1 MSLQKQ
7 SISPAR
13 SISIDLLNKIL
24 KSNAPFEHVISKSIQ
39 FINMDTKDRKFCRLL
54 ITVVLRKLGQ
64 IDHVLG
70 RFLKRGIPQ
79 KENTFNNIMR
89 IGVAELLFIESAK
102 YAAID
107 DAVEITKLK
116 VSKNLSKL
124 ANAVLRNIDRDNKNI
139 LSQLTN
145 EMNYPKWLVKNWEA
159 SWGKNKTKDILKWL
173 QTQPY
178 LDLTVS
184 GNPIEMEA
192 VIDGK
197 FIWGKTVRKKSLVN
211 PTSIPYF
218 HSQIKKYRWWVQDVS
233 ASIPGELLINSD
245 KMNIIDLCS
254 APGGKTAQLASSGK
268 KVISVDINQKRVEY
282 LKENMKR
289 LDLQTNIVI
298 SDGTLWKPKCD
309 IDAVLLDAPCSATG
323 TIRRHPDIL
332 KNRTKENLYC
342 YLEIQSK
349 LIKQSLSWLNKNGIL
364 IYSVCSL
371 QKEEGENQIYSI
383 LKKSQDLKI
392 LRILP
397 KEVSKFEHAI
407 TKEGWLR
414 IFPNC
419 LGSDGGND
427 GFFICRLQKI

>member
-1 MSLQKQ
+1 
-7 SISPAR
+7 
-13 SISIDLLNKIL
+13 
-24 KSNAPFEHVISKSIQ
+24 
-39 FINMDTKDRKFCRLL
+39 
-54 ITVVLRKLGQ
+54 
-64 IDHVLG
+64 
-70 RFLKRGIPQ
+70 
-79 KENTFNNIMR
+79 MR
-89 IGVAELLFIESAK
+89 IGGAELLFIETAK
-102 YAAID
+102 YAAINV
-107 DAVEITKLK
+107 AVEITKLK

-145 EMNYPKWLVKNWEA
+145 EMNYPKWLVKNWEV
-159 SWGKNKTKDILKWL
+159 SWGKNKTKEILKWL
-173 QTQPY
+173 QIQPY

-184 GNPIEMEA
+184 GNPTEMEA

-197 FIWGKTVRKKSLVN
+197 FIWGRTVRKKSLVN

-268 KVISVDINQKRVEY
+268 KVISVDINKKRVEN
-282 LKENMKR
+282 LMENMNR
-289 LDLQTNIVI
+289 LNLKTNIVI
-298 SDGTLWKPKCD
+298 TDGTLWKPNCD

-332 KNRTKENLYC
+332 KNRTKENLNY

-371 QKEEGENQIYSI
+371 QKEEGENQILSI
-383 LKKSQDLKI
+383 LKNFKDLKT
-392 LRILP
+392 LPILP

-407 TKEGWLR
+407 TREGWLR

-427 GFFICRLQKI
+427 GFFICRLQKK

>member
-1 MSLQKQ
+1 M
-7 SISPAR
+7 
-13 SISIDLLNKIL
+13 
-24 KSNAPFEHVISKSIQ
+24 E
-39 FINMDTKDRKFCRLL
+39 TKDRKFCRLL
-54 ITVVLRKLGQ
+54 ITVVLRKLGH
-64 IDHVLG
+64 IDYVLA

-102 YAAID
+102 YAAIN

-124 ANAVLRNIDRDNKNI
+124 ANAVLRNIDRDKKNI

-145 EMNYPKWLVKNWEA
+145 EMNYPKWLVKNWEE
-159 SWGKNKTKDILKWL
+159 SWGKNKTKEILKWL

-184 GNPIEMEA
+184 GNPNEMEA

-218 HSQIKKYRWWVQDVS
+218 QSQIKKYRWWVQDVS
-233 ASIPGELLINSD
+233 ASIPAELLINSD

-254 APGGKTAQLASSGK
+254 APGGKTAQLVSSGR
-268 KVISVDINQKRVEY
+268 KVISVDINKKRVEN
-282 LKENMKR
+282 LKENMNR
-289 LDLQTNIVI
+289 LNLQTNIVI
-298 SDGTLWKPKCD
+298 TDGTLWKPNCD

-332 KNRTKENLYC
+332 KNRTKKNLNY

-383 LKKSQDLKI
+383 LKNFKDFKTLP
-392 LRILP
+392 ILP
-397 KEVSKFEHAI
+397 KEVSKFENAI

-427 GFFICRLQKI
+427 GFFICRLQKK

>member
-1 MSLQKQ
+1 MSLKKK

-13 SISIDLLNKIL
+13 SISIDLLNKIF
-24 KSNAPFEHVISKSIQ
+24 KSNAPFEHVISKSIE
-39 FINMDTKDRKFCRLL
+39 FIHMDTKDRKFCRLL

-64 IDHVLG
+64 IDYVLG
-70 RFLKRGIPQ
+70 RYLKRGIPQ

-89 IGVAELLFIESAK
+89 IGVAELLFIETAK
-102 YAAID
+102 YAAIN

-145 EMNYPKWLVKNWEA
+145 EMNYPKWLVKNWEV
-159 SWGKNKTKDILKWL
+159 SWGKNKTKEILKWL
-173 QTQPY
+173 QIQPY

-184 GNPIEMEA
+184 GNPTEMEA

-197 FIWGKTVRKKSLVN
+197 FIWGRTVRKKSLVN

-245 KMNIIDLCS
+245 KMKIIDLCS
-254 APGGKTAQLASSGK
+254 APGGKTAQLASFGK
-268 KVISVDINQKRVEY
+268 KVISVDINQKRVEH

-298 SDGTLWKPKCD
+298 SDGTLWNPNCD

-332 KNRTKENLYC
+332 KNRTEENLNF

-371 QKEEGENQIYSI
+371 QKEEGENQILSI
-383 LKKSQDLKI
+383 LKNFKDFKI
-392 LRILP
+392 LPILP

-419 LGSDGGND
+419 LGPDGGND
-427 GFFICRLQKI
+427 GFFICRLQKQ

>member
-1 MSLQKQ
+1 
-7 SISPAR
+7 
-13 SISIDLLNKIL
+13 
-24 KSNAPFEHVISKSIQ
+24 
-39 FINMDTKDRKFCRLL
+39 MDTKDRKLCRLL

-64 IDHVLG
+64 IDYVLG
-70 RFLKRGIPQ
+70 KFLKRGIPQ
-79 KENTFNNIMR
+79 KQNTFNNIMR
-89 IGVAELLFIESAK
+89 MGVAELLFIETAK
-102 YAAID
+102 YAAIN
-107 DAVEITKLK
+107 DAVELTKLK

-124 ANAVLRNIDRDNKNI
+124 TNAVLRNIDRDNKNV

-145 EMNYPKWLVKNWEA
+145 EMNYPKWLVKNWET
-159 SWGKNKTKDILKWL
+159 SWGKKKTKEILKWL

-184 GNPIEMEA
+184 GNPTEMEA
-192 VIDGK
+192 VIEGK
-197 FIWGKTVRKKSLVN
+197 FIWGKTVRKKKLIN
-211 PTSIPYF
+211 PTTIPYF
-218 HSQIKKYRWWVQDVS
+218 RSQIKKYRWWVQDIS

-245 KMNIIDLCS
+245 KMNIVDLCS

-268 KVISVDINQKRVEY
+268 KVISVDINQKRVEH

-289 LDLQTNIVI
+289 LDLQTNVVI
-298 SDGTLWKPKCD
+298 ADGTLWEPNCD

-332 KNRTKENLYC
+332 KNRTKENLNSYI
-342 YLEIQSK
+342 EIQSK

-383 LKKSQDLKI
+383 LNNFKDIKI
-392 LRILP
+392 SPILP

>member
-1 MSLQKQ
+1 MTLKTI

-13 SISIDLLNKIL
+13 SISIELLNKIV
-24 KSNAPFEHVISKSIQ
+24 KSNAPFEYIISTSNQ
-39 FINMDTKDRKFCRLL
+39 FTNMDIKNRKFCRLL

-64 IDHVLG
+64 IDYVLG
-70 RFLKRGIPQ
+70 KFLKRGIPQ
-79 KENTFNNIMR
+79 KQNTFNNIMR

-102 YAAID
+102 YAAIN
-107 DAVEITKLK
+107 DAVELTKLK

-124 ANAVLRNIDRDNKNI
+124 TNAVLRNIDRDNKNV
-139 LSQLTN
+139 LSQLTD
-145 EMNYPKWLVKNWEA
+145 EMNYPKWLIKNWET
-159 SWGKNKTKDILKWL
+159 SWGKQKTKEILKWL

-184 GNPIEMEA
+184 GNPIEMEE
-192 VIDGK
+192 VIEGK
-197 FIWGKTVRKKSLVN
+197 FIWGKTIRKKNLIN
-211 PTSIPYF
+211 PTTIPYF
-218 HSQIKKYRWWVQDVS
+218 NSQIKKYRWWVQDVS
-233 ASIPGELLINSD
+233 ASLPGELLINSD
-245 KMNIIDLCS
+245 RINIVDLCS

-268 KVISVDINQKRVEY
+268 KIISVDINQKRVEI

-289 LDLQTNIVI
+289 LNLEANIVI
-298 SDGTLWKPKCD
+298 SDGTLWKPNCD

-332 KNRTKENLYC
+332 KNRTKENLNC
-342 YLEIQSK
+342 YLEIQSR

-383 LKKSQDLKI
+383 LKNFKNIKI
-392 LRILP
+392 LPILP
-397 KEVSKFEHAI
+397 KEVSKFERAI